1 MKVSVTF
8 SEFGYI
14 SIPFEMDRQQLLVF
28 LDLLNRYT
36 GTGYRVEIDME
47 QKKTSAGDSPAMYTA
62 EELGKVM
69 ADPADTLGINEEV
82 LEDE

>member
-8 SEFGYI
+8 SEFSYI

-47 QKKTSAGDSPAMYTA
+47 QKKTSAGDRPAMYTA
-62 EELGKVM
+62 EELGNVM